1 MINKKMNNEKN
12 SFLLILLMDIMIF
25 SIIAFFS
32 FFDVQQE
39 NPLRLTSKS
48 KNIFYFKLI
57 SSQMPMVKL
66 VNFKGSNLIKDTPSL
81 KSCILNYLGINLSEP
96 EEILKKELFYL
107 NENSSYTPDHTS
119 AIGNFTLN
127 NNDVIKQTIN
137 LNNDSNQN
145 NNIDGIYDSR
155 LKEASLN
162 SKPEILIY
170 HSHTTESYGSNGKDT
185 LDPNKNVTAV
195 GDKLANILKNYY
207 NVSVIHDTTVHNAA
221 AYNNSYERSGQTLD
235 NYLKKYGD
243 FKMIID
249 LDRTTDSNKGNVTKL
264 INGKNVAKFT
274 FNMAKNNPHI
284 NENMK
289 MVSLL
294 LNYFNCDFKGLTI
307 ANGVNYC
314 NNAANC
320 FNQDKSSNAFLLEIG
335 SEQNTMDES
344 LASTPYIAKIIAEYL
359 NAERFI
365 ASVAP
370 YAQDTYKKDKLYPS
384 VTLAQAMQESEEGI
398 STLSTKANN
407 LFGIK
412 AFDWPYQTVSMPTWE
427 HYKGKDITVMAKFR
441 AYNSWKDSVYDH
453 GDFLIDNSVYKNH
466 GVFSASSYTAQAKAL
481 QSAGYATD
489 PNYASELVDLIK
501 EYSLDK
507 YDNVK

>member
-1 MINKKMNNEKN
+1 MINRKMNSEKN
-12 SFLLILLMDIMIF
+12 SLLLILLIDIMLF

-39 NPLRLTSKS
+39 ISLRLTDES
-48 KNIFYFKLI
+48 KNTFYFKLI
-57 SSQMPMVKL
+57 SYQMPIVKL
-66 VNFKGSNLIKDTPSL
+66 VNFKGSNLVKDTPSL
-81 KSCILNYLGINLSEP
+81 KSCILNYLGINLNEP
-96 EEILKKELFYL
+96 YAILKKELFYL
-107 NENSSYTPDHTS
+107 NQNSGYNLDHTS

-127 NNDVIKQTIN
+127 NNDVIKQPIN
-137 LNNDSNQN
+137 LNNVSNQN

-155 LKEASLN
+155 LKEPSLN

-195 GDKLANILKNYY
+195 GDKLASILKEYY
-207 NVSVIHDTTVHNAA
+207 NISVIHDTTVHNAA

-235 NYLKKYGD
+235 NYLKKYGN

-249 LDRTTDSNKGNVTKL
+249 LDRTTDSNKSNVTKL

-274 FNMAKNNPHI
+274 FNMAKNNPNL

-289 MVSLL
+289 IVSLL
-294 LNYFNCDFKGLTI
+294 LNYSNCNFKGLTI

-320 FNQDKSSNAFLLEIG
+320 FNQNKSNNAFLLEIG

-359 NAERFI
+359 NSERFI
-365 ASVAP
+365 ATVAP
-370 YAQDTYKKDKLYPS
+370 YAQDTYKKDKIYPS

-412 AFDWPYQTVSMPTWE
+412 AFDWPYQTVIMPTSE
-427 HYKGKDITVMAKFR
+427 HYNGKDITIMSKFR
-441 AYNSWKDSVYDH
+441 AYDSWKESVDDH
-453 GDFLIDNSVYKNH
+453 GNFLVDNSVYKNH
-466 GVFSASSYTAQAKAL
+466 GVFSSTSYEAQAKAL

-489 PNYASELVDLIK
+489 PNYASELIDLVK
-501 EYSLDK
+501 EYNLNK
-507 YDNVK
+507 YDNIK